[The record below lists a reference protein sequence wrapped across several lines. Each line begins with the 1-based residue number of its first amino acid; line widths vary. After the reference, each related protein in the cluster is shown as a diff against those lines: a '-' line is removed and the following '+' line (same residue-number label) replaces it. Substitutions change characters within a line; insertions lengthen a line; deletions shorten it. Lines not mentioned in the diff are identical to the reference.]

1 MQPNGMPQF
10 GGQNNNRNNQMA
22 HPVQAAHGGQEPLF
36 SANPNFV
43 ATGSAIAEKK
53 KDKKDE
59 TYFLSI
65 KSPFL
70 PKGLKKNFKVWMIIP
85 IQRFPPFCF

>member
-53 KDKKDE
+53 KNNVF
-59 TYFLSI
+59 TN
-65 KSPFL
+65 
-70 PKGLKKNFKVWMIIP
+70 LKKEQILPALVAIFGFLALIFLVSTM
-85 IQRFPPFCF
+85 CLHLV